1 MLLMFAD
8 ATKLY
13 RTISSPTDHDILQQ
27 DIDRVSTW
35 GEQSLMS

>member
-13 RTISSPTDHDILQQ
+13 RTISSPIDHDILLQ